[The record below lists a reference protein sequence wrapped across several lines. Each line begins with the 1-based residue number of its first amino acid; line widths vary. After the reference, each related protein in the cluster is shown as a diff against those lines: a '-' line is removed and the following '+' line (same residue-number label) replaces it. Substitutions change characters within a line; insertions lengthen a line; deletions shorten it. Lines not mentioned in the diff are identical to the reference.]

1 MNPIVIWIATA
12 METLAALFTNLLQ
25 QKAQLAI
32 PLNLARR
39 EPQNVSPETSV
50 PLETWQIFPV

>member
-1 MNPIVIWIATA
+1 

-25 QKAQLAI
+25 QKAQLVV

-39 EPQNVSPETSV
+39 EPENVLPETCV

>member
-1 MNPIVIWIATA
+1 